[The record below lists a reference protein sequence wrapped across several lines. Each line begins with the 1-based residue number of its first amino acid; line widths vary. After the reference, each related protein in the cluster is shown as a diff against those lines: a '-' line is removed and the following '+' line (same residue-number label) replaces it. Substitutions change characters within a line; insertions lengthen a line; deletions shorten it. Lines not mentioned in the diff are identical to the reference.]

1 MSDHIPLIQ
10 SIALVGLTAGVLTAF
25 FRAALARRAEQV
37 ASLEHELA
45 LLRRKSSEELR
56 TRLELADKR
65 VVEGEQMF
73 SEVANLL
80 SILCAR
86 FETGDLTGV
95 LNQDGKMLLR
105 EFLFY
110 KAKRD
115 LAETGSSSETTILAR
130 HVIALLDSFEY
141 LAESPITVEDYLPRM
156 RSLSDTFF
164 AWLPEIL
171 DQGKVIQ
178 HLGPIASEGASQQG
192 GLVES
197 PGGNADVKS
206 SEKRWPA
213 N

>member
-25 FRAALARRAEQV
+25 FKAALTRRAEQV

-45 LLRRKSSEELR
+45 LLRRNSSEELR
-56 TRLELADKR
+56 KKLEMVDKR
-65 VVEGEQMF
+65 VAEGEQIF
-73 SEVANLL
+73 IEVASIL
-80 SILCAR
+80 SILCVH
-86 FETGDLTGV
+86 FETGQLTGV
-95 LNQDGKMLLR
+95 LTQDQKMLLR

-115 LAETGSSSETTILAR
+115 LAEKSSSSGVLAQ

-171 DQGKVIQ
+171 DQGKVEQ
-178 HLGPIASEGASQQG
+178 HLGPIGRG
-192 GLVES
+192 
-197 PGGNADVKS
+197 
-206 SEKRWPA
+206 RY
-213 N
+213 